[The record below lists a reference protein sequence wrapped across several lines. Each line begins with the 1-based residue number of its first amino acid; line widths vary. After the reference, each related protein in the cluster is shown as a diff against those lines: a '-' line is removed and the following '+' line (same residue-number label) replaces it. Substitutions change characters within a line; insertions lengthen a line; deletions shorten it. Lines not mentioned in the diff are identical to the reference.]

1 MSNRSKVAVI
11 NSISAA
17 DREDPVHRSNRSL
30 DDRPIHRAGRV
41 ACSAPC
47 IQSGAH
53 MNVCVCGGG
62 GGGGGGSE
70 RQKVCA
76 RVCERVCACACV
88 HLRCMK
94 HNARCM
100 HASTM
105 HDPRSTIHK
114 KKPSSALL
122 CLPPGSFGEE
132 VLRIVCCPQ
141 MPRVERCL
149 EAVGKVVAHP
159 SSTFAVAQLV
169 WELAIS
175 LL

>member
-1 MSNRSKVAVI
+1 MPTLMFQSWNGKGPRHQFSVVMYTHTRARAARTRTHTHTHAHTHTHVKTALHCTSRSGGQGRLPGGFLCLSNRSKVAVI

-76 RVCERVCACACV
+76 RV
-88 HLRCMK
+88 
-94 HNARCM
+94 
-100 HASTM
+100 
-105 HDPRSTIHK
+105 
-114 KKPSSALL
+114 
-122 CLPPGSFGEE
+122 
-132 VLRIVCCPQ
+132 
-141 MPRVERCL
+141 
-149 EAVGKVVAHP
+149 
-159 SSTFAVAQLV
+159 
-169 WELAIS
+169 
-175 LL
+175 